1 MADDPDIPD
10 FKPVDQHWQM
20 EYGRLRKL
28 GNGNYW
34 EGCRLEEAA
43 AEASLLATPAMQ
55 PARPGSET
63 VVAFNRRW
71 KGGIRAQMGPLIF

>member
-28 GNGNYW
+28 GSGNYW

-43 AEASLLATPAMQ
+43 AEAQLARD
-55 PARPGSET
+55 ARYAARKARKRNGGS
-63 VVAFNRRW
+63 
-71 KGGIRAQMGPLIF
+71 I